1 MNLMKTTKILKL
13 LLVIFLCVGSLS
25 TYAQKEDYNEQCK
38 RNLQIEKEIQ
48 ALVADTITLHQ
59 TIEKFDAEQQHL
71 NAQIDSIAKLCN
83 ELKSDVD
90 NKRIAV
96 VQHKVDSLSDVVK
109 KLQERKQELIS
120 INRKKESSLSEL
132 NRNISGMGAFSEIKD
147 EQTYAQYQETL
158 LRPFSEITIKE
169 LDEIDSKLK
178 SFSKQPDYSE
188 FYARLISCK
197 KSKELY
203 DAAESLLNS
212 QYDADK
218 IKKTRDKLYELLD
231 IKKDDLAKG
240 IIKLSDKQYS
250 EIDTLDIKLS
260 RYGDGIAVLQEII
273 KTVNGSNIRDQYQG
287 QKVECIEALRSIV
300 ISDVPDDV
308 EKRQRY
314 FDMIPSLKNLYR
326 NYWKELQA
334 NPFEYPTVTET
345 LIMQL
350 NNE

>member
-48 ALVADTITLHQ
+48 ALVADTIALHQ
-59 TIEKFDAEQQHL
+59 TIEKFDAEQLHL
-71 NAQIDSIAKLCN
+71 KAQIDSIAKLCN

-109 KLQERKQELIS
+109 KLQERKQELTS
-120 INRKKESSLSEL
+120 LNRKKESSLSEL
-132 NRNISGMGAFSEIKD
+132 NRNISGMGAFSEIID
-147 EQTYAQYQETL
+147 EQMYTQYQETL

-197 KSKELY
+197 KSKALY

-218 IKKTRDKLYELLD
+218 IEKTRDKLYELLD

-287 QKVECIEALRSIV
+287 QKVECMEALRSIV